1 MDFSRELNS
10 PQLTAANSHNGPL
23 MILAGAGTG
32 KTRVITFRI
41 ASMLAAG
48 IPPSRIVALTF
59 TNKAAREMKERVK
72 HLVGSSAKGLF
83 IGTFHSFCISLL
95 RKYGELVGVPKNF
108 KLIGTAEQIDLIR
121 RSIDE
126 LDWRLLYKPELILTR
141 ISHAKNSLLSALD
154 LLNGKSNPYF
164 HDEDPATLGR
174 IYEQYE
180 RHLRLNRV
188 IDFDDCILKTVQLLI
203 QHQAVLAEI
212 QQHLTHFLVDEFQD
226 TNFAQ
231 LAVIE
236 NLAKASQNVCV
247 VGDDD
252 QSIYSWRGA
261 LAETLERF
269 EEVFAKTKIVKLE
282 QNYRCSNVIL
292 NAANTVIKNN
302 SGRKAKTLWSKS
314 EIEHP
319 IQITSHPDDMEE
331 ARWIA
336 KKIFGLLGQGYKPK
350 DVGILYR
357 ANAQARSIEVAL
369 REFNIRYRLF
379 GGSSFFERKEVKD
392 FLAYFSLIINAEDR
406 LSFWRI
412 INTPARGVGL
422 KSQEKI
428 EELSLE
434 HQITPLEVI
443 KRRLFQAN
451 SATQIE
457 LDDFAQKISSLSITP
472 QMEITALEQ
481 LGKNIIKLFRL
492 EDDIKLKTNHEGA
505 RQRKI
510 ESLRRL
516 PVWLKDIGEKYFSD
530 QGRVD
535 LPSLIDHLTLGED
548 SQDDAEFKDGNYV
561 SLMTIHAAKGLEFP
575 LVFVTGMEDDQLPHK
590 NSIESTQGLAEER
603 RLFYVAITRA
613 KEQLFL
619 SYAKERF
626 SGFQKSDKRPSRFLK
641 ELPEIGVVADQAFD
655 SFAGVTL
662 DDRKNKNIA
671 RLASLKDRL
680 KTGFEIKR

>member
-1 MDFSRELNS
+1 MDLSNELNG
-10 PQLTAANSHNGPL
+10 PQLTAATTHNGPL

-41 ASMLAAG
+41 AHMLSVG
-48 IPPSRIVALTF
+48 IPPASIVALTF

-72 HLVGSSAKGLF
+72 HLVGAKARGLF

-95 RKYGELVGVPKNF
+95 RKYGEYVGVARQF

-126 LDWRLLYKPELILTR
+126 LNWRLLYKPELVLTR
-141 ISHAKNSLLSALD
+141 ISHAKNSLMTATD
-154 LLNGKSNPYF
+154 LLNGKTNPYF
-164 HDEDPATLGR
+164 HDEDPSSLGK

-180 RHLRLNRV
+180 RHLKLNRV
-188 IDFDDCILKTVQLLI
+188 IDFDDCILKTVQLLS
-203 QHQAVLAEI
+203 QHPAVLEEI
-212 QQHLTHFLVDEFQD
+212 QQTLTHYMVDEFQD

-231 LAVIE
+231 LAVVE
-236 NLAKASQNVCV
+236 HLAKNSQNVCV

-269 EEVFAKTKIVKLE
+269 EEVFANTKIVKLE
-282 QNYRCSNVIL
+282 QNYRCSNIIL

-302 SGRKAKTLWSKS
+302 KGRKSKTLWSKS

-319 IQITSHPDDMEE
+319 VLITSHPDDLEE

-336 KKIFGLLGQGYKPK
+336 QKIFGLLGQGYKAK

-357 ANAQARSIEVAL
+357 ANAQARSLEVAL
-369 REFNIRYRLF
+369 REFNVRYRIF

-412 INTPARGVGL
+412 INTPARGVGI

-428 EELSLE
+428 EELSLQ
-434 HQITPLEVI
+434 HKLSPLEI
-443 KRRLFQAN
+443 IRRQLFQAN
-451 SATQIE
+451 TTTQAE
-457 LDDFAQKISSLSITP
+457 LNDFAEKIAALSITP
-472 QMEITALEQ
+472 QMEVSALEQ
-481 LGKNIIKLFRL
+481 LGKDIIKSFRL
-492 EDDIKLKTNHEGA
+492 EDDIKLKTTHEGA

-548 SQDDAEFKDGNYV
+548 SQDDSEFKDGNYV
-561 SLMTIHAAKGLEFP
+561 SLMTIHASKGLEFP
-575 LVFVTGMEDDQLPHK
+575 LVFVAGMEDDQLPHK
-590 NSIESTQGLAEER
+590 NSVESAQGLSEER

-619 SYAKERF
+619 TYAKERF
-626 SGFQKSDKRPSRFLK
+626 SGFQKADKRPSRFLK
-641 ELPEIGVVADQAFD
+641 ELPEHGIVADQAFD
-655 SFAGVTL
+655 AFAGVTA
-662 DDRKNKNIA
+662 DDRKSKNIA
-671 RLASLKDRL
+671 RLSSLKDRL
-680 KTGFEIKR
+680 KSGFEIKR